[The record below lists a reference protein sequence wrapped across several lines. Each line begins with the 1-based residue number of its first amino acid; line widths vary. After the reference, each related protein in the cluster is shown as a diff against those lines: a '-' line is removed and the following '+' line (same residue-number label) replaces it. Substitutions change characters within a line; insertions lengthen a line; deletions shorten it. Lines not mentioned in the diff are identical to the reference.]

1 MWWIWWSRF
10 RHRLVRR
17 SSSSGLLLCKGKARF
32 STGGKKVFWRESEN
46 KCFICRVLFTSFL
59 WSRRLLLDLLA
70 AEEELELRQLQ
81 LGQVERADFPYL
93 EQNVPVFFLKELS
106 QLDTVPAN
114 AVGYEAEK
122 EALLLAELAAV
133 VQVYIYSWCLLSLWW
148 IFPPR
153 NLENFNILSFL
164 ATLVFLHLTPV
175 SKWVIV
181 SD

>member
-1 MWWIWWSRF
+1 M
-10 RHRLVRR
+10 
-17 SSSSGLLLCKGKARF
+17 
-32 STGGKKVFWRESEN
+32 
-46 KCFICRVLFTSFL
+46 
-59 WSRRLLLDLLA
+59 DLLA

-175 SKWVIV
+175 SK
-181 SD
+181 

>member
-1 MWWIWWSRF
+1 MEVILWWKLSCDESYLVMKVKIVKEVKRSDGLWRF
-10 RHRLVRR
+10 ACGDVFIL
-17 SSSSGLLLCKGKARF
+17 KG
-32 STGGKKVFWRESEN
+32 
-46 KCFICRVLFTSFL
+46 
-59 WSRRLLLDLLA
+59 
-70 AEEELELRQLQ
+70 
-81 LGQVERADFPYL
+81 
-93 EQNVPVFFLKELS
+93 LS

-164 ATLVFLHLTPV
+164 ATLVFLHLTL
-175 SKWVIV
+175 
-181 SD
+181 